1 MKTKT
6 NIFMKHVM
14 PLAMALLFVLT
25 TILLPVNVQAEEVVP
40 KALAK
45 YIMKKGEKW
54 ELTVYDAA
62 ENAKITYKTSKKSV
76 VTVSKK
82 GIVTAKK
89 KGNATITTTV
99 KQGKKKYTIKTK
111 VVVKTKLTSHDYV
124 FRAHGELGLAYQ
136 ECFKIA
142 DANGWLANEDIYNWF
157 EANYNVV
164 QIVNDMAANK
174 DKYTEEDMEVMIES
188 IKELAEQIQEFLPA
202 FLEVYEEVDEG

>member
-6 NIFMKHVM
+6 NLFMKRIM
-14 PLAMALLFVLT
+14 PIAMALLFVLST
-25 TILLPVNVQAEEVVP
+25 VLVPINAAAEEVKP
-40 KALAK
+40 KVLAK

-76 VTVSKK
+76 ATVSKK

-99 KQGKKKYTIKTK
+99 KQGKAKYTIKTK

-124 FRAHGELGLAYQ
+124 FRGHGELGLAYQ
-136 ECFKIA
+136 ECFNIA

-157 EANYNVV
+157 EAGYNVV
-164 QIVNDMAANK
+164 QLANDMAANK
-174 DKYTEEDMEVMIES
+174 DDYTEEEMEAAIE
-188 IKELAEQIQEFLPA
+188 EMLLLAEQIEELLPG
-202 FLEVYEEVDEG
+202 LLLPYEEIDER